1 LSELIVGRVLEV
13 LDHPGA
19 RAPSFLLRGDLG
31 ARGERDAQM
40 ERGSYKRDELV
51 GELVV
56 LSLADEAIVVAARSH
71 ARGPVLIRPDQEV
84 EPGTIVA

>member
-19 RAPSFLLRGDLG
+19 RAPSFLQRVDLG

-40 ERGSYKRDELV
+40 EPGSYKRDELV